1 MKQEQKR
8 RGRPSKKPVAGERN
22 ALGLRVTAELKQRL
36 EDAAAA
42 AGRSQS
48 QEAEA
53 RLERSFETADVVTR
67 HDDLQHGR
75 DVVGFLMLAEE
86 IMTSAGRLAAMEQ
99 GKRDRSW
106 VTDPYAYDQ
115 AVKAFMDVAEHLRPP
130 GDIPPN
136 GTVIELPTGSRSKL
150 KGNTGRIAA
159 RLALAGIAQAGK
171 ANAEP
176 DLWTKA
182 IRDRI
187 GPLVDDALAR
197 KAPRKDKK
205 Q

>member
-1 MKQEQKR
+1 MPKR
-8 RGRPSKKPVAGERN
+8 TEPQGDAKRYPLNMRTTRETR
-22 ALGLRVTAELKQRL
+22 ERL
-36 EDAAAA
+36 ESAAKANA
-42 AGRSQS
+42 RSLA
-48 QEAEA
+48 QEVEY
-53 RLERSFETADVVTR
+53 RLQRSFDDTDIVTR
-67 HDDLQHGR
+67 HDEMQHGR

-86 IMTSAGRLAAMEQ
+86 VMTSAGRLAAMEQ
-99 GKRDRSW
+99 GKRERSW
-106 VTDPYAYDQ
+106 LSDPYAYDQ

-182 IRDRI
+182 LRERI

-197 KAPRKDKK
+197 KAPRKGTKP
-205 Q
+205 